1 MLEQLFQTDAEQIK
15 IRLIVIFGVSYR
27 LKGIFAGERWQTV
40 ERREDMPEVTQAQID
55 ALCRIYGWQQAQ
67 PSRVSTMDFLYT
79 FTREAQPAAFSL
91 HSRSTEQC
99 RSRHLRLLA
108 ERDYGTVAAP
118 ALSTDWKTAKDA
130 IAYGVRCGAFMD
142 EDDSRK
148 EYFAM
153 RDKIQP
159 TTPEQIFKPWL
170 ALCQER
176 VAEWERDPA
185 READTKG
192 IMF

>member
-1 MLEQLFQTDAEQIK
+1 MLEQLFQTNAEQIK

-27 LKGIFAGERWQTV
+27 VKGIFSGERWQMV
-40 ERREDMPEVTQAQID
+40 ERREDMAEVTQAQID
-55 ALCRIYGWQQAQ
+55 ALCRIYGWQQTQ
-67 PSRVSTMDFLYT
+67 PSRVSTMDFIYT
-79 FTREAQPAAFSL
+79 FTREAQPTTFSL
-91 HSRSTEQC
+91 HSRSTEQGH
-99 RSRHLRLLA
+99 SRHLRLLA

-118 ALSTDWKTAKDA
+118 VLSTDWKTAKDA

-148 EYFAM
+148 AYFAM
-153 RDKIQP
+153 RDRIHP

-170 ALCQER
+170 ELCQER
-176 VAEWERDPA
+176 VAEWNRDDTRER
-185 READTKG
+185 DTKG